1 MRTSYKARFNTLAS
15 AAALAVSALFLSGT
29 FTNAAAHAP
38 QEPEAVP
45 ACQALS
51 APLADK
57 ETIENRHNEAHRI
70 SDKIAELEREGGHT
84 LEIDALEK
92 KKNILLLP
100 NILNNFRRE
109 LTNYS
114 GWNDLMEKL
123 SRNGKELHEVCMS
136 PNWETMLPVI
146 MRSSDSGDSELD
158 LNTVVQTIDSMKD
171 GHGIERLFERN
182 FIEIEDELTPNI
194 ANQAVY
200 YLTLYGTTSPE
211 NPAIRM
217 EYDAEDLVMLWTT
230 WNALASAEQMLHAAD
245 YHVRTGDIRSFD
257 ASYDIQPYQHY
268 LVSELS
274 LMAME
279 HRKNGTNFS
288 AEDRL
293 KFKQKSVYEAL
304 QNSEVRLRGFQSILD
319 VVQSQ
324 DGLPGNDFFS
334 HNISDKELA
343 ETLHRLDPD
352 IADMPIRKIYSRWQ
366 SAANDPAEEIIQ
378 LLGHKKDGAGE
389 FKQPSPAP
397 Q

>member
-1 MRTSYKARFNTLAS
+1 MRTSYRARFNAIAGAT
-15 AAALAVSALFLSGT
+15 ALAASVVFLSGT
-29 FTNAAAHAP
+29 FANASAHTP
-38 QEPEAVP
+38 QELEAVP
-45 ACQALS
+45 ACQSFS

-57 ETIENRHNEAHRI
+57 EAVEYRHNEAHQI
-70 SDKIAELEREGGHT
+70 SEKISQMRKEGGHS
-84 LEIDALEK
+84 LEIDELEK

-100 NILNNFRRE
+100 NILNNLRRE
-109 LTNYS
+109 LTNYT
-114 GWNDLMEKL
+114 GWNDLMAKL
-123 SRNGKELHEVCMS
+123 SRNGKELHEVCLS

-146 MRSSDSGDSELD
+146 MHSSDSGDSELD

-171 GHGIERLFERN
+171 GHGVERIFERN
-182 FIEIEDELTPNI
+182 FIEIEEELTPNI

-211 NPAIRM
+211 NPAFRM
-217 EYDAEDLVMLWTT
+217 EYDAEDIVMLWTT

-279 HRKNGTNFS
+279 HRKYGTNFS

-293 KFKQKSVYEAL
+293 KFKQKSVREAL
-304 QNSEVRLRGFQSILD
+304 QNREVRLRGFQSILD
-319 VVQSQ
+319 VVQNQ
-324 DGLPGNDFFS
+324 DAPSNSDFFS
-334 HNISDKELA
+334 HIVTDKELA

-352 IADMPIRKIYSRWQ
+352 IVDMPIRKIYSLWEN
-366 SAANDPAEEIIQ
+366 AVDDPAEDIIQ
-378 LLGHKKDGAGE
+378 KLGYKNGAGE